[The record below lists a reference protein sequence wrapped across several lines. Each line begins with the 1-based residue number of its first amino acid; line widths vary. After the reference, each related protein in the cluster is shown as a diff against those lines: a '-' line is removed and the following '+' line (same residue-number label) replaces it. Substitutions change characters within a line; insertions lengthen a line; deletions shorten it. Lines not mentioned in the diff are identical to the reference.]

1 MWKRLHPELS
11 PKPENYAVKKKVSKS
26 RRKSHKSEPVKSL
39 ERAVIKRKHATLDAG
54 PATFPSV
61 PLVSDAKGRCRIPK
75 KRYTHEARER
85 SASESSRAGLQC
97 IPPPHH
103 QEHLQEL
110 PYSESDMS
118 VAMILAGLEG
128 SSSHDS
134 STQDSV
140 DV

>member
-11 PKPENYAVKKKVSKS
+11 PKPENYAPKKVSKS
-26 RRKSHKSEPVKSL
+26 RRKSHKSRPMKSL
-39 ERAVIKRKHATLDAG
+39 ERAEIKRKHATLDAS
-54 PATFPSV
+54 PATFPSHQRSNV
-61 PLVSDAKGRCRIPK
+61 PPVSGAKGRCRIPK
-75 KRYTHEARER
+75 KRYMHDARMR
-85 SASESSRAGLQC
+85 SASELSRADLQC
-97 IPPPHH
+97 VPK
-103 QEHLQEL
+103 QHLQEL

-134 STQDSV
+134 SAQDSV